1 MSIKRLGFCLII
13 FVFIISISS
22 LSFASASAHC
32 FGNINLS
39 TAEECVDSAILGF
52 DSLNYS
58 PVYNTYGAITKEGI
72 LNWIHNTGNGY
83 GFSIRTSAGDGSFL
97 DSYDVPIYPSD
108 ITGNWDLVFLDCA
121 FSAEDSTFAQA
132 FKTVGYSN
140 RGFIGWRD
148 AVSGNRAETFSY
160 YLWNVYVTTRSL
172 NSAVSSAAVE
182 VPSVGAE
189 PRYFGDTSWYGY
201 AR

>member
-52 DSLNYS
+52 DCLNYS
-58 PVYNTYGAITKEGI
+58 PVYNTYGALTKEGI

-83 GFSIRTSAGDGSFL
+83 GFSIRTSGSDECFV
-97 DSYDVPIYPSD
+97 DSYGNAIYPSD
-108 ITGNWDLVFLDCA
+108 ITGNWDLVFLDFA
-121 FSAEDSTFAQA
+121 YSGENSNFAQA

-140 RGFIGWRD
+140 RGCISWTSS
-148 AVSGNRAETFSY
+148 VSGSKAEDFSY
-160 YLWNVYVTTRSL
+160 YFWNVYITTRTL
-172 NSAVSSAAVE
+172 NAAVS
-182 VPSVGAE
+182 
-189 PRYFGDTSWYGY
+189 
-201 AR
+201 